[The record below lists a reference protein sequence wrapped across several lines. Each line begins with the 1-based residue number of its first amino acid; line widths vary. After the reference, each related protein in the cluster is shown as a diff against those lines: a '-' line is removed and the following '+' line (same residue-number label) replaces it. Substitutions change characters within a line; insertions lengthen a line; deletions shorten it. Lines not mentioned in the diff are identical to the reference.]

1 VLYGSDPRTCPV
13 RALRAW
19 LATSAIDD
27 GPLFRAVDRVGR
39 ISKSRLTA
47 RIVGERV
54 KEMSARTGLD
64 PQSYAAHS
72 LRSGFATSAAR
83 ANKSEAAIM
92 RQGRWKSI
100 PVARRYIRAGSRW
113 HDHAGAGIGL

>member
-1 VLYGSDPRTCPV
+1 MLYGSDPRTCPV
-13 RALRAW
+13 RTLQAW
-19 LATSAIDD
+19 PEVGGIVD
-27 GPLFRAVDRVGR
+27 GPLFRAVDRAGRVGGG
-39 ISKSRLTA
+39 RLTA

-54 KEMSARTGLD
+54 KKIGLD
-64 PQSYAAHS
+64 PNSYAAHS

-83 ANKSEAAIM
+83 ANKSETAIM

-113 HDHAGAGIGL
+113 HEHAGAGIGL

>member
-1 VLYGSDPRTCPV
+1 MSGPS
-13 RALRAW
+13 
-19 LATSAIDD
+19 S
-27 GPLFRAVDRVGR
+27 GPLFRAVDRAGR
-39 ISKSRLTA
+39 IGAGRLTA

-54 KEMSARTGLD
+54 KKLAERSGLD
-64 PQSYAAHS
+64 PHSYATHS
-72 LRSGFATSAAR
+72 LRTGFATSAGR

-113 HDHAGAGIGL
+113 HEHAGAGAGIGL